1 MVCRE
6 TGEKAVTFKVCVVPD
21 KIKDPMPAAFREKQ
35 ASRYLGIGIHRLR
48 EKVRTGI
55 IKPRL
60 EGKQRFYL
68 RKELDDYLESLPVDE
83 RAARMAS
90 KRPTDAAER
99 RQE

>member
-1 MVCRE
+1 MTFRVC
-6 TGEKAVTFKVCVVPD
+6 AVPD
-21 KIKDPMPAAFREKQ
+21 EIKDPIPAAFREKD
-35 ASRYLGIGIHRLR
+35 ASHYLGIGIHRFR